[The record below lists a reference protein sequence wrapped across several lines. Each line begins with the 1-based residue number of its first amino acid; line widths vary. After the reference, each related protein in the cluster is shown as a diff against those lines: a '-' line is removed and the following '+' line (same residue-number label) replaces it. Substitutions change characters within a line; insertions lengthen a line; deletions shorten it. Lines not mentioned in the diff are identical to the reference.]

1 MWRSPFYILVNVD
14 AQVFDVVL
22 FFNSVFM
29 KLKLICFFAKEI
41 VIHWVFLKFCG
52 KFVNWAVVEMF
63 EFFISV
69 FSRSVKYWKNEIKWC
84 RQKMF

>member
-1 MWRSPFYILVNVD
+1 MWGSPFYILVNVD
-14 AQVFDVVL
+14 AQVFHVVL

-69 FSRSVKYWKNEIKWC
+69 FSRSVKYWKNEIRWC